1 MWKIKKLWY
10 NVYTFL
16 INPNSSP
23 SCTVEVIVSSRPGVG
38 KTLAIKRYAQK
49 LQQHLGRGAY
59 GKEVLVTVPLQ
70 TAQVEED
77 GVISALLPH
86 QQASY
91 NTQPQIF
98 HLDVAPM
105 VRRFPTLFFFLVELT
120 EN

>member
-1 MWKIKKLWY
+1 MSSNIHF
-10 NVYTFL
+10 FL
-16 INPNSSP
+16 TNANSSP

-49 LQQHLGRGAY
+49 LRQRLGRGAF
-59 GKEVLVTVPLQ
+59 GKEALVTVPLQ

-105 VRRFPTLFFFLVELT
+105 VRKFSSLSS
-120 EN
+120 